1 MPSASP
7 PWEAIFDL
15 EGKGRRLKELEEQS
29 ADPELWSDPAR
40 ARTITQE
47 ISSLRQ
53 TITYYEELS
62 HELEELEAYLE
73 LVAEEDSPAE
83 EELSALEQNLRRLR
97 RQVEELE
104 IESLL
109 SGEYDRSPALV
120 TIQAGAGGTE
130 ACDWVDMLARMYL
143 RWAERHGCKV
153 EILSQTPGEE
163 AGTKSITFRV
173 ENRFPYG
180 YLKTEHGVHRLVRIS
195 PFDASNRRHTSFAAV
210 EVIPEIPEEVEI
222 EINPDDIRMDTFRAS
237 GAGGQHVNKTS
248 SAVRLTHIPT
258 GIVVTCQNERSQH
271 QNREQAMRIL
281 KSRLFELMR
290 RQQKQKV
297 EELKGEQRE
306 IAWGSQIRSYVLHPY
321 QMVKDHRTGVE
332 TSSAQAV
339 LDGEIDQFIWAM
351 LMEERKRREMAGR
364 G

>member
-15 EGKGRRLKELEEQS
+15 EGKRQRLGELEEQS
-29 ADPELWSDPAR
+29 ADPELWSDPER

-47 ISSLRQ
+47 ISQLRQ
-53 TITYYEELS
+53 TISHYEELS
-62 HELEELEAYLE
+62 HELEELRAYLE
-73 LVAEEDSPAE
+73 LVAEEESPAE
-83 EELSALEQNLRRLR
+83 EELSELEQNLRRLR

-143 RWAERHGCKV
+143 RWAERHGYKV

-248 SAVRLTHIPT
+248 SAVRLTHITT

-351 LMEERKRREMAGR
+351 LMEERRKRETAGK